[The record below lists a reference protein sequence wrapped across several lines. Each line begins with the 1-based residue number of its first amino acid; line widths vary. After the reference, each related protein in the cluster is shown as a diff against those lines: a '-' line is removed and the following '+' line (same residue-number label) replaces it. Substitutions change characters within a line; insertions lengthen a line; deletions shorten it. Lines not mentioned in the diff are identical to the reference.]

1 MSRSLKRNALP
12 KSASTIA
19 VVVASALVV
28 ILPAIAGTASSGPRA
43 ERDSQ
48 SKAPTA
54 KKDAQA
60 NGPKTGGKKKA
71 SGSEITSLPFGELNN
86 GLPFNASGGVDLGEG
101 RTLIC
106 DNKTKDALFELHLD
120 GTGAKLGPLVRRP
133 ITGAVI
139 DDAEGMTRVELDGS
153 RFIVLGSS
161 FNRLHSYIGGRM
173 VAREGFA
180 DGLLRVEEKTDGT
193 LTAQNMKGVREWLF
207 AHYPDILAGADTV
220 PDQGGINIEGLTW
233 DPNRRALMFG
243 LRTPLRNG
251 RPVILPVRLKNGG
264 NPWTVESLEAMP
276 AIVLDDG
283 QPAAGRGIRG
293 LACFPRLNFYA
304 LTLGKAISGTKT
316 TFALYTWD
324 GGDKGTLR
332 LRPRA
337 HFARKMKPESMA
349 RAILNGKDALL
360 ILDDSGGYRVIAAD
374 DERLH

>member
-1 MSRSLKRNALP
+1 MSRSLKRNALR
-12 KSASTIA
+12 KSASAIA

-28 ILPAIAGTASSGPRA
+28 ILPAIAGTASTVARA
-43 ERDSQ
+43 QEERQ

-54 KKDAQA
+54 KKGAQA
-60 NGPKTGGKKKA
+60 KAPKPGGKKKV

-86 GLPFNASGGVDLGEG
+86 GVPFNASAGVDLGEG

-106 DNKTKDALFELHLD
+106 DNKIKDALFELHLD
-120 GTGAKLGPLVRRP
+120 GAGAKVGPLVRRP
-133 ITGAVI
+133 IAGAVI
-139 DDAEGMTRVELDGS
+139 DDPEGMTRVELEGR

-173 VAREGFA
+173 IAREGFA
-180 DGLLRVEEKTDGT
+180 DGLLRVEEKSDGT

-207 AHYPDILAGADTV
+207 AHYPDILAGADKV

-233 DPNRRALMFG
+233 DPNRGALMFG

-276 AIVLDDG
+276 AIVLHDG
-283 QPAAGRGIRG
+283 QPPAGRGIRG
-293 LACFPRLNFYA
+293 LAYFPKLNLYI

-337 HFARKMKPESMA
+337 IFARKVKPEGMA

-374 DERLH
+374 DKRLH